1 MPLLTYKTIIT
12 QQVLSSLPVRTPD
25 KLNLSIKPMGYQ
37 VSYPGWIIKLYL
49 NFTHQIF
56 SHAKNVKTR
65 KAVTS
70 WIFMDFP
77 MLQFFPMVLYN
88 SWFKI
93 FQSKMRTFFYLKKF
107 YVSMPHQTT
116 FVNLNALIQHLFICT
131 VQQWRLSG
139 QRSSLG
145 IFKDSQPVLT
155 QVQISLNIL

>member
-1 MPLLTYKTIIT
+1 
-12 QQVLSSLPVRTPD
+12 
-25 KLNLSIKPMGYQ
+25 MGYQ

-56 SHAKNVKTR
+56 SHAKNVKTQ

-93 FQSKMRTFFYLKKF
+93 FQSKMRTFFLSEEILCKHASSNYLRKF
-107 YVSMPHQTT
+107 ERFDS
-116 FVNLNALIQHLFICT
+116 AFIYLYCAA
-131 VQQWRLSG
+131 VAAEWLA
-139 QRSSLG
+139 
-145 IFKDSQPVLT
+145 K
-155 QVQISLNIL
+155 